1 LKEALDVL
9 DEYKQTPRGSSIT
22 YADYQGDHVLL
33 GFSSGVKVSAGSDDN
48 AGEENDVAANAG
60 AAASAAASNTETSEK
75 PADKKPRVRAQST
88 APKPTA
94 SPRSAKRPTANRN
107 G

>member
-1 LKEALDVL
+1 ML

-33 GFSSGVKVSAGSDDN
+33 GFSSGGKVSAGSESDN
-48 AGEENDVAANAG
+48 AGEQTNDVAENAG
-60 AAASAAASNTETSEK
+60 SAATAAARNTDTSET
-75 PADKKPRVRAQST
+75 PADKKPQTRAQGT
-88 APKPTA
+88 AAKPTA
-94 SPRSAKRPTANRN
+94 SPRPAKRPTANRN